1 MDINTVQY
9 CKMIVRAIRRVWVDT
24 GRAMSYDED
33 AMIVFDDDVP
43 EMPIGFTEQIKIDE
57 HEAIMLAAQIE
68 FFRMVQADVNNI
80 VGYTTDAL
88 SVTNA
93 DKPFANIQQSLL
105 DLENRYRAILH
116 KHVRYMML

>member
-1 MDINTVQY
+1 
-9 CKMIVRAIRRVWVDT
+9 MIVKAIRRVWIDT
-24 GRAMSYDED
+24 GRALSYDES
-33 AMIVFDDDVP
+33 MIVYDDDVP
-43 EMPIGFTEQIKIDE
+43 EMPVKFTKKIKLDE
-57 HEAIMLAAQIE
+57 YEAIMLAAQIE

-93 DKPFANIQQSLL
+93 DKPYANLQQTLM
-105 DLENRYRAILH
+105 DLEGRYKGVVY

>member
-1 MDINTVQY
+1 
-9 CKMIVRAIRRVWVDT
+9 MIAKAIRRVWIDT
-24 GRAMSYDED
+24 GRALSYDES
-33 AMIVFDDDVP
+33 MIVYDDDVP
-43 EMPIGFTEQIKIDE
+43 EMPVGFTADIKLDE
-57 HEAIMLAAQIE
+57 YEAIMLAAQIE

-93 DKPFANIQQSLL
+93 DKPYANLQQTLV
-105 DLENRYRAILH
+105 DLENRYKGVVY